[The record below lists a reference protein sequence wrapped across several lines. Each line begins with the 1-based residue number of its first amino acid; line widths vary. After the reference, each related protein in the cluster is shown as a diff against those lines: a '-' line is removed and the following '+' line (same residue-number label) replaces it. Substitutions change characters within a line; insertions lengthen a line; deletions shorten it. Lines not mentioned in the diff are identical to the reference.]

1 MNQYIGLDGHK
12 ESCTFVVLDEKG
24 RLTRKAVIEPH
35 TQALIKFIKTIP
47 GKRHLCVEEGT
58 QSQWFYEIFSAH
70 VHDLAVV
77 EGRKNRGPKDDAKDA
92 RGLAERFWK
101 GDLGPRIYKVPESLT
116 TLKDLVKSYE
126 TINKDLT
133 RVRNRLK
140 HQYRSRGFVY
150 SETECPY
157 CKKSALTHSD
167 CRKPGFHQNLVL
179 LHKQQQELEPLKAEA
194 QKAMVA
200 EAARHSITRILKTA
214 PGFGPVRSA
223 EMLSIVIDP
232 YRFRTSRQLWKY
244 CGLAIVT
251 RSSGDWIQKP
261 NGQWIRAQV
270 AQTRGLNQ
278 DFNRPAKAIFK
289 GAAMTAITANR
300 KETHLRA
307 DYDRLLKNGTKPN
320 LARLT
325 IARKIAAIVLAMWKN
340 KEGYNPEK
348 YSMINKK

>member
-24 RLTRKAVIEPH
+24 RLKRKAVVETN

-47 GKRHLCVEEGT
+47 GKRHLCIEEGT
-58 QSQWFYEIFSAH
+58 HSQWFYEIFSPH

-77 EGRKNRGPKDDAKDA
+77 EGRKNREDKDDARDA
-92 RGLAERFWK
+92 WGLAKRFLK
-101 GDLGPRIYKVPESLT
+101 GDLGSRIWKVPESLT

-126 TINKDLT
+126 RINKDLT
-133 RVRNRLK
+133 RVRNRIK
-140 HQYRSRGFVY
+140 HQYRSRGFAY
-150 SETECPY
+150 SEGKCPY
-157 CKKSALTHSD
+157 CKKSALIPWD

-179 LHKQQQELEPLKAEA
+179 LHKQQQELVPLKTEA

-200 EAARHSITRILKTA
+200 EAARHSITPILKTA

-223 EMLSIVIDP
+223 ELLSIIIDP

-244 CGLAIVT
+244 CGLAIVM
-251 RSSGDWIQKP
+251 RSSSDWVQKP
-261 NGQWIRAQV
+261 NGQWVRAQV

-278 DFNRPAKAIFK
+278 NFNRPAKAILK
-289 GAAMTAITANR
+289 GAAMTVITAK
-300 KETHLRA
+300 KETPLRA
-307 DYDRLLKNGTKPN
+307 DYDRLLKKGTKPN

-340 KEGYNPEK
+340 KEVYNPGK
-348 YSMINKK
+348 YSMTNK

>member
-12 ESCTFVVLDEKG
+12 GSCTFVVLDEKG
-24 RLTRKAVIEPH
+24 RLRRKAVVEPH

-58 QSQWFYEIFSAH
+58 QSQWFYEIFSPH

-77 EGRKNRGPKDDAKDA
+77 QGRKSRGDKDDARDA
-92 RGLAERFWK
+92 WGLAERILK
-101 GDLGPRIYKVPESLT
+101 GDLGLRIWKVPESLT

-126 TINKDLT
+126 TLNKDLT

-150 SETECPY
+150 SEDQCPY
-157 CKKSALTHSD
+157 CKKSVLTLPN
-167 CRKPGFHQNLVL
+167 CQKPGFHQNLVL
-179 LHKQQQELEPLKAEA
+179 LHKQQQELVPLKAEA

-200 EAARHSITRILKTA
+200 EAARHSITSILKTA
-214 PGFGPVRSA
+214 PGIGPVRSA
-223 EMLSIVIDP
+223 ELLSIVIDP

-251 RSSGDWIQKP
+251 RSSGDWAQKD
-261 NGQWIRAQV
+261 GQWIRAQV
-270 AQTRGLNQ
+270 AKTRGLNRN
-278 DFNRPAKAIFK
+278 FNHPAKAIFK
-289 GAAMTAITANR
+289 GAAMTVITS

-307 DYDRLLKNGTKPN
+307 DYDRLLKTGTKPN

-325 IARKIAAIVLAMWKN
+325 ISRKIAAIVLAMWKN
-340 KEGYNPEK
+340 KEVYDPEK
-348 YSMINKK
+348 YSMTNKK